1 MIYDYAKKCLE
12 DLKEYPELT
21 AEQAKECSRIIL
33 DSKNQFSDE
42 VLEAREKL
50 VYANLKHA
58 VYTALKYRGYQV
70 NIQDLIQTAYT
81 EMWAASA
88 TFDYSKGSFFNY
100 AYMHM
105 TKALRFIGITLPNLI
120 SIKGVINDL
129 PRLIKVK
136 RAFFQDNGYEPEVE
150 ELAIELGLKASKV
163 AAILRAINPV
173 YSVDYDKDQM
183 MLARQMMY

>member
-21 AEQAKECSRIIL
+21 PEQEKECSLIIL
-33 DSKNQFSDE
+33 DSINQFGDD
-42 VLEAREKL
+42 VLLAREKL

-58 VYTALKYRGYQV
+58 VYTALKYSGYQV

-81 EMWAASA
+81 EMWSASA

-100 AYMHM
+100 AYMYM
-105 TKALRFIGITLPNLI
+105 TKAIRFIGITLPNLI
-120 SIKGVINDL
+120 SVKGVINDL
-129 PRLIKVK
+129 PRLIKAK
-136 RAFFQDNGYEPEVE
+136 RAFLQDNGYEPEVE
-150 ELAIELGLKASKV
+150 DLAMILQLKASKV

-183 MLARQMMY
+183 NPALQMMY